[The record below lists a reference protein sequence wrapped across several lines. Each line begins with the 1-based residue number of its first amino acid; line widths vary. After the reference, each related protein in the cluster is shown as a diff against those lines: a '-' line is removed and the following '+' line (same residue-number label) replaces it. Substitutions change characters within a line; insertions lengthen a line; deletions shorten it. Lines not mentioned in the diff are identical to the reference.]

1 MVLTI
6 MWEKSHHLPN
16 TIMLITGILFI
27 RHVETGSSGGHGVLP
42 GEAHCMKKAREGALR
57 DTRFAAPHG
66 QVHMH
71 RSSSLISNP
80 AVESW
85 MEKS

>member
-1 MVLTI
+1 MQ
-6 MWEKSHHLPN
+6 
-16 TIMLITGILFI
+16 
-27 RHVETGSSGGHGVLP
+27 
-42 GEAHCMKKAREGALR
+42 KAREGALR

-71 RSSSLISNP
+71 RGSSLISNP